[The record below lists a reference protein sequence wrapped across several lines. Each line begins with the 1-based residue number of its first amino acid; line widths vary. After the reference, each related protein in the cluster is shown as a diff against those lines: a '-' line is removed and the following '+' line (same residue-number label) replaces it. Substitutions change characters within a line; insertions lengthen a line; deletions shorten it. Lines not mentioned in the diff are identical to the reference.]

1 MYFLFKMGIFHCY
14 VCLPEGNFILNFHA
28 RSFGVSDLDCK
39 IQGGEHPTRERLYS
53 TYDQSKR
60 ILGNCHPQQ
69 PISISCS
76 AGFWQALWCQ
86 VMNFRF
92 EETGG
97 RLFLYIHQQV
107 ASSNF
112 PSLVVEMKS
121 RHCHLL
127 AYNLAFSTSVGQIQR
142 SRRVRWSAKKVDDDQ
157 LQCCNCC
164 EQLDK
169 CTSIGWWLRK
179 SRKFFGDHHLQLHDQ
194 QSWCLA

>member
-97 RLFLYIHQQV
+97 RLFLYIWLRWWELVGSCEGGLWRWWLWALQ
-107 ASSNF
+107 AGSRNPRLMSSQLGQGF
-112 PSLVVEMKS
+112 Q
-121 RHCHLL
+121 HCFLRRD
-127 AYNLAFSTSVGQIQR
+127 VGQFYWR
-142 SRRVRWSAKKVDDDQ
+142 
-157 LQCCNCC
+157 L
-164 EQLDK
+164 
-169 CTSIGWWLRK
+169 
-179 SRKFFGDHHLQLHDQ
+179 
-194 QSWCLA
+194 